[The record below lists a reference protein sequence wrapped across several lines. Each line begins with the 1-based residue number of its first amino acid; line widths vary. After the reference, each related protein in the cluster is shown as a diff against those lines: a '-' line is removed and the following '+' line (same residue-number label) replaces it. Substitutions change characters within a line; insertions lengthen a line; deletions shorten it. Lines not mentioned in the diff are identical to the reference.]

1 MPRPRGGPPDE
12 PGLRSWSRANASDH
26 VLSAA
31 PPLETHLRAMLG
43 PDAEFREGQREAI
56 EAVIEDGSR
65 ALVVQRTGWGKSLVY
80 WIATRVRRDRG
91 HGPALIVS
99 PLLALMRNQI
109 AMAARLGLEAVTIN
123 SGNVGEWKAIEERIA
138 RNEID
143 VLLISPER
151 LANEGFTTRVLPSIQ
166 GDAGLLVI
174 DEAHCISDWGHDF
187 RPDYQRIGR
196 LLPVLGAGVPVLATT
211 ATAND
216 RVVADVA
223 AQLGEHVAVIRG
235 PLARD
240 TLRLDAIPVA
250 DQAERLAWLAAN
262 VPRLPGSGIIYCL
275 TVADTE
281 RVAAFLQTRGV
292 DARAYNGPM
301 TPADREGL
309 EDALIA
315 NEMKALVAT
324 VALGM
329 GFDKPDLG
337 FVVHYQRPG
346 SAIAYYQQVG
356 RAGRAVDKAYG
367 ILLSGREDDEIA
379 DYFLRTAFPPAGR
392 MRDLLAA
399 LEDDGALSIGSLQR
413 AVNLSRG
420 QLDQALKL
428 LELDGAVEK
437 IRGLY
442 ARTALPWQPDEER
455 IARVIATRKLEL
467 EQMRTYVT
475 YPGCRMEYLTRLLD
489 DPAAGPC
496 GRCANDVGKGMP
508 HDVDPALV
516 QAAIDFLRRSL
527 RMIEPR
533 KRWVEGG
540 GPNGASVIA
549 EPNEDG
555 VALAVLGDA
564 GWGRDVGR
572 GRVGAGAAGGVGGY
586 SPALV
591 SAAVGAIRDSW
602 RPVPAPE
609 WVTAIPS
616 RRGRRVLDLGRAI
629 AAGLELPFVE
639 TVAVAPEGES
649 QSAMQNSVLQLANAR
664 ASVALRPGAAIP
676 VGPVLLVDDLV
687 DSRWTMTVVGALLR
701 EQGSGPVLPFALAV
715 VNAREG

>member
-1 MPRPRGGPPDE
+1 
-12 PGLRSWSRANASDH
+12 
-26 VLSAA
+26 
-31 PPLETHLRAMLG
+31 MLG
-43 PDAEFREGQREAI
+43 PDAGFRAGQREAI
-56 EAVIEDGSR
+56 EAILGDGAR

-80 WIATRVRRDRG
+80 WIATKVRRDLG

-109 AMAARLGLEAVTIN
+109 AMAGRLGLEAVTIN

-151 LANEGFTTRVLPSIQ
+151 LANEGFTSRVLPSIQ

-187 RPDYQRIGR
+187 RPDYQRISR
-196 LLPVLGAGVPVLATT
+196 LLPALGASVPVLATT

-240 TLRLDAIPVA
+240 TLRLDAIPLA

-301 TPADREGL
+301 TPADRETL

-356 RAGRAVDKAYG
+356 RAGRAVDMAYG

-392 MRDLLAA
+392 MRDLLAV
-399 LEDDGALSIGSLQR
+399 LERAGGGLSLGSLQR
-413 AVNLSRG
+413 EVNLSRG

-442 ARTALPWQPDEER
+442 ARTAAPWQPDEER
-455 IARVIATRKLEL
+455 IARVIATRELEL
-467 EQMRTYVT
+467 AQMRTYVT
-475 YPGCRMEYLTRLLD
+475 YAGCRMEYLTRLLD

-508 HDVDPALV
+508 HSVDATLV

-527 RMIEPR
+527 RTIEPR
-533 KRWVEGG
+533 KRWVEAG
-540 GPNGASVIA
+540 GPDGASVIA

-555 VALAVLGDA
+555 VALSVLGDA

-572 GRVGAGAAGGVGGY
+572 GRVGDTGY
-586 SPALV
+586 SSALV
-591 SAAVGAIRDSW
+591 GASITAIRDSW
-602 RPVPAPE
+602 RPDPAPG

-616 RRGRRVLDLGRAI
+616 RGGLSRVTALAREIAVGLG
-629 AAGLELPFVE
+629 LPFVDALA
-639 TVAVAPEGES
+639 TAYDARP
-649 QSAMQNSVLQLANAR
+649 QSAMQNSVLQLDNAR
-664 ASVALRPGAAIP
+664 AALALRPGVAIP
-676 VGPVLLVDDLV
+676 DGPALLVDDLV
-687 DSRWTMTVVGALLR
+687 DSRWTMTVAGALLR
-701 EQGSGPVLPFALAV
+701 AAGSGPVLPYALAV
-715 VNAREG
+715 ANPREG